1 MSNAAL
7 FGFLSISAVSV
18 FTFVSIAAWSDA
30 RRRERE
36 AFYKNETMRKLAESP
51 SGGTAALELLREEAR
66 LQARRRQE
74 GQRLGGLI
82 TLAVGIGTWAFLRSI
97 EPGKPLYI
105 LGLIP
110 ILVGLVLVGYSYLLA
125 PKIE

>member
-1 MSNAAL
+1 VSNAAL

-66 LQARRRQE
+66 L
-74 GQRLGGLI
+74 LGGLI